1 MQLRPALLLL
11 PLAACQ
17 ATAPPTSHAVTSPLP
32 PRVDD
37 EPTRVVEAVQRGD
50 YREARELLGELI
62 VQQNRSRA
70 LEALAVGDGEAAMIL
85 LDEALELRKD
95 DAALLALRG
104 RAAYAA
110 AEAVL
115 ADPSSGANPQFFYE
129 DALEHLQQAGSR
141 YAAARDA
148 EQVVRIAFDAS
159 RAARRIPDPERAL
172 ALARGGAER
181 LAAIEGG
188 LDLEPPAVQVHAE
201 AAFDVFIARLR
212 GGGDAEEA
220 YLETEDQLMTLL
232 GQRPTDPWPLQQLSN
247 LYQWNGDMEGAI
259 TTIERALELSPDN
272 QALHDRLMQVV
283 PAERG
288 WPALVADS
296 TARAARHP
304 GSAVVQ
310 RNAGVAGLFGALAAF
325 DQGDY
330 DPAPFREAE
339 AAFVRAAGLDE
350 ALSADCLGYQ
360 AIVRDAIG
368 WCHYNAGDYTAAK
381 DAFLS
386 MEDVFEGGLLWQL
399 PGRLPDGVAGLG
411 FVIGKLAEDPNSL
424 SATEDVAE
432 AAAIADYLFA
442 YHPEDG
448 NHANNAGFMNR
459 DASVLYERKS
469 RLVRGQAE
477 RVEDDAERR
486 ALVDEATR
494 LMDRAHELMA
504 KSKVAY
510 LVAARLLPDDVRVV
524 NDAGLVIVYY
534 TRDDAEVAEKLF
546 LRAVELGEQQLED
559 TTLSEED
566 RYALNEA
573 WGDAHQNL
581 AVLEL
586 TMRRDGAKARP
597 WLERALEIGPP
608 SRERISS
615 MLDVCDEMARDSS
628 LDLSA
633 YPIVRNLVWLHS
645 PR

>member
-1 MQLRPALLLL
+1 
-11 PLAACQ
+11 
-17 ATAPPTSHAVTSPLP
+17 
-32 PRVDD
+32 VDD
-37 EPTRVVEAVQRGD
+37 EPSRVVEAVRRGD
-50 YREARELLGELI
+50 YRAARELLGELI
-62 VQQNRSRA
+62 VEQNRSRA
-70 LEALAVGDGEAAMIL
+70 LQALGTGDGEAAMIL
-85 LDEALELRKD
+85 LDEALELRAG
-95 DAALLALRG
+95 DAALLAMRG

-129 DALEHLQQAGSR
+129 DALEHLLQAGSQ

-148 EQVVRIAFDAS
+148 EQVARIAFDAS

-172 ALARGGAER
+172 ALARGGAEQ
-181 LAAIEGG
+181 LASIEGG
-188 LDLEPPAVQVHAE
+188 LVLDPPATQVHAE

-212 GGGDAEEA
+212 GGGDTEEV
-220 YLETEDQLMTLL
+220 YLETEDQLMTML
-232 GQRPTDPWPLQQLSN
+232 GQQPTAPWPLQQLSN
-247 LYQWNGDMEGAI
+247 LYQWNGDLEGAI
-259 TTIERALELSPDN
+259 TTIERALELSPDT
-272 QALHDRLMQVV
+272 QALHDRLIQVV
-283 PAERG
+283 PGERG
-288 WPALVADS
+288 WPALVTDY

-325 DQGDY
+325 DRGET

-339 AAFVRAAGLDE
+339 AAFARAAALDE
-350 ALSADCLGYQ
+350 TLRADCLGYQ

-368 WCHYNAGDYTAAK
+368 WCHYNAGEYTAAK
-381 DAFLS
+381 EAFLS
-386 MEDVFEGGLLWQL
+386 MEDVFAGGLLWQL
-399 PGRLPDGVAGLG
+399 PDRLPDGVVGLG

-432 AAAIADYLFA
+432 AAAIADYLFT

-469 RLVRGQAE
+469 RLVTGQAE
-477 RVEDDAERR
+477 RAGSDEETR
-486 ALVDEATR
+486 ALLEEAAR
-494 LMDRAHELMA
+494 LMDRAYELMA
-504 KSKVAY
+504 KSKAAY
-510 LVAARLLPDDVRVV
+510 LVAARLLPNDVRVV

-559 TTLSEED
+559 TTLAEAD
-566 RYALNEA
+566 RYSLNEA

-586 TMRRDGAKARP
+586 TLRRDGAKARA
-597 WLERALEIGPP
+597 WLEQALEIGPA
-608 SRERISS
+608 SREQRRPL
-615 MLDVCDEMARDSS
+615 LDACDALALNPE
-628 LDLSA
+628 LDLAESA
-633 YPIVRNLVWLHS
+633 MVRNMVWLHS
-645 PR
+645 PRR